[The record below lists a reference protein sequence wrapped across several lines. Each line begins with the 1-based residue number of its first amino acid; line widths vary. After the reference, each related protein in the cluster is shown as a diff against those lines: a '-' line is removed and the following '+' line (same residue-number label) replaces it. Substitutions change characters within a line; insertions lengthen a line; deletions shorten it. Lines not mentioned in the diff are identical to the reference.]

1 MKPRSTADV
10 VDDHLSL
17 AQQGDVEADIHRNFA
32 ADCVLM
38 TTYGMF
44 RGHDGIR
51 EAAQLLQLQLGDTGY
66 TYRTRMSYGELGF
79 LEWTVSSDRGRVE
92 DGADSYWVRDGLI
105 RAMTIHY
112 TVKPPVPDAADS
124 GRDGEGRSR

>member
-1 MKPRSTADV
+1 MSSRSTAEV

-17 AQQGDVEADIHRNFA
+17 AQRGDVQIDVDRNFA
-32 ADCVLM
+32 PDCVLM
-38 TTYGMF
+38 TTYGEF

-51 EAAQLLQLQLGDTGY
+51 RAAQLLQRQLGDTRY
-66 TYRTRMSYGELGF
+66 TYRTRMTHGELGF
-79 LEWTVSSDRGRVE
+79 LEWTASSDRGRVE

-112 TVKPPVPDAADS
+112 TVEPPLPDAD
-124 GRDGEGRSR
+124 DGPAKS